1 MAERIGEF
9 LIRIGAM
16 RPDQVERV
24 LQLQAAG
31 DKRRFGV
38 IAAELHYITSYEKI
52 RDFMKVLKE

>member
-1 MAERIGEF
+1 MAEKIGEF

-24 LQLQAAG
+24 IQLQSAG

-38 IAAELHYITSYEKI
+38 IAAELKYITCYEKI

>member
-16 RPDQVERV
+16 RPDQVEKVR
-24 LQLQAAG
+24 QLQAAG

-38 IAAELHYITSYEKI
+38 IAAELRYITSYEKI

>member
-1 MAERIGEF
+1 MAEKIGEF

-24 LQLQAAG
+24 IQLQSAG

-52 RDFMKVLKE
+52 KDFMKVLKE